1 MSAVMSRSWT
11 EMDQQA
17 SNANSGDGAERV
29 RERRRPSWFA
39 SLFKFRFFSEEMPK
53 VSPHA
58 VVDPSA
64 NLADDVEVG
73 PFCVIGPHVTIG
85 PGCRLLNSVTV
96 MGHATIGK
104 DNIFFPNSVIG
115 AIPQDKKFRG
125 ETSRLEIGDGN
136 AFRESVTIHLGTE
149 KGGGITR
156 IGNNNL
162 LMVNCHV
169 GHDATIGSN
178 CVVAN
183 NAMIAGHVQIGDYVA
198 MMGAVG
204 VHHFVT
210 IGHYAYIG
218 AYSRVHHD
226 VPPFV
231 KIDGKDLIRGLNKKG
246 MERAGMS
253 AEDIRAIDKA
263 YRDLFSRRKPVATA
277 LAEYESLNG
286 ELTPRVRE
294 MVEFLGR
301 RSRGKHGRYLESLRK
316 A

>member
-1 MSAVMSRSWT
+1 MAQ
-11 EMDQQA
+11 EMDKEALQA
-17 SNANSGDGAERV
+17 AEASERV
-29 RERRRPSWFA
+29 RERDRRWPSWFA
-39 SLFKFRFFSEEMPK
+39 SLFKFRFFGEEMPT

-85 PGCRLLNSVTV
+85 SGCRLLNSVTV
-96 MGHATIGK
+96 LGHTTIGK

-149 KGGGITR
+149 KGGGVTR
-156 IGNNNL
+156 IGDNNL
-162 LMVNCHV
+162 LMVNCHI

-183 NAMIAGHVQIGDYVA
+183 NAMIAGHVQVGDNVA

-210 IGHYAYIG
+210 IGNYAYVA
-218 AYSRVHHD
+218 AYARIHHD

-231 KIDGKDLIRGLNKKG
+231 KVDGADDIRGLNKKG
-246 MERAGMS
+246 MERAGMTPD
-253 AEDIRAIDKA
+253 EIREIDKA
-263 YRDLFSRRKPVATA
+263 YRRLFGKRKPFAVAM
-277 LAEYESLNG
+277 AEYEQMNG
-286 ELTPRVRE
+286 DLTPQVRYLI
-294 MVEFLGR
+294 EFLQR
-301 RSRGKHGRYLESLRK
+301 RDRGKNGRHLESLRR